1 MDHHLADDNEAM
13 SRAPMIEAS
22 MSFNIVDAMQS
33 GPERLVTLP
42 FWGWLVVVWAKA

>member
-1 MDHHLADDNEAM
+1 
-13 SRAPMIEAS
+13 